1 MQRASWVAKQLNGS
15 SMIEEVYTMKMYYEE
30 PDFDIIQFEVED
42 MITLSGTDF
51 MGIDFEDLI

>member
-1 MQRASWVAKQLNGS
+1 
-15 SMIEEVYTMKMYYEE
+15 MKMYYEE

-42 MITLSGTDF
+42 MITLGNDF

>member
-1 MQRASWVAKQLNGS
+1 
-15 SMIEEVYTMKMYYEE
+15 MIEEVYTMKMYYEE